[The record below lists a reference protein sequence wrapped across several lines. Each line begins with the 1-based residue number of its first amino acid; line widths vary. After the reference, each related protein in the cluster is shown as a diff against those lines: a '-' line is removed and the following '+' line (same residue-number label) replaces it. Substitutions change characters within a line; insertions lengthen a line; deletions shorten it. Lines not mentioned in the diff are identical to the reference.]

1 MGTIKKWKLV
11 KVAVLE
17 KWMPLTALQRACFN
31 PKRAHHQMFR
41 LQATALLFI
50 VKSCYQKRWRG
61 KSDICHSHFYILF
74 FFKTLFPW
82 KGKTSNEPLTCWA
95 HRLPSVNELTS
106 TVTLLPA
113 YVSGPQIVPPPCW
126 NKWFPSDSPSLC
138 PDMFWQILRREAGSL
153 PSVRAA
159 PSFSTREKGLHNS
172 LDPLPLL
179 LHNQDYKLLMCGR
192 AVLFTLTI

>member
-74 FFKTLFPW
+74 FFLKTLFPW

-113 YVSGPQIVPPPCW
+113 YVSGPQIAPPRAGT
-126 NKWFPSDSPSLC
+126 SGSPPIPPVCVLTCSGRFC
-138 PDMFWQILRREAGSL
+138 EG
-153 PSVRAA
+153 
-159 PSFSTREKGLHNS
+159 K
-172 LDPLPLL
+172 LDLYLQWEPLPVSQRERRDCIT
-179 LHNQDYKLLMCGR
+179 H
-192 AVLFTLTI
+192 